1 MHAPEIERIIAF
13 IGAIVV
19 ATAAL
24 TSLRAEWKKT
34 HLDDQVTKIMLV
46 LLTVGC
52 VLVILVSLHV
62 LGRVPGES

>member
-1 MHAPEIERIIAF
+1 MHAAEIERIIAF

-19 ATAAL
+19 AVSAL

-34 HLDDQVTKIMLV
+34 NLDDHVTKIMLI

-52 VLVILVSLHV
+52 VIVVIVALGFA
-62 LGRVPGES
+62 GRVEGS